1 MNTTKEHEKNQDLN
15 LVIKTLG
22 KRGNESEQWKKA
34 DQDYWKTSLNL
45 LSEIL
50 SNASPTGSIVL
61 RPYGSAVEDL
71 KSEEVDD
78 FGDVDIMM
86 FPNSHNLLIH
96 DELIEY
102 SPQNPLYVRIKG
114 VHHPLLKFC
123 CVEDMDYVSTTAVK
137 DSHVLIYGNI
147 GKTIATTTFEL
158 FSREDPS
165 YPPPFTCRYKD
176 SKDSPAVQFN
186 LLLPPDTDVH
196 SPSRKLPMKESLL
209 NSSEFPAKTTHV
221 QESEANID
229 DGKTEQQDE
238 HIRENQS
245 GLKGEEHPLGRTTEV
260 MQNPSYNN
268 KDGKAQETKRIKGVE
283 FLCQHMFPNGSEKA
297 ELRKNYLE
305 AGIDF
310 VPALRS
316 PGWPKVAQ
324 EWIKRERKWPSY
336 EIVGNVIKDGFHLV
350 VKSPKVGGNP
360 NCDFRVSFSHAEY
373 LLSQEMNDIQRECYR
388 CLKKYHR
395 AYLSTQ
401 PKELVT
407 FHLKTIL
414 LQTIEET
421 GSDLW
426 TESNQ
431 AWCLMK
437 LLSNL
442 LKAVTEKHLPHFFV
456 KSYNMFCVD
465 YIENP
470 EVLESLASKVE
481 QIMQNPLQF
490 AKKLIQIDNSQ
501 DGRQV
506 QKERG
511 VGPGLESGSLS
522 KHATDKQAQKDENTE
537 ETPGSD
543 DSQTGSQINRTEAS
557 HEGASPFAWN
567 RYEDLKVS
575 FLAVSN
581 ELTDIA
587 FNEHEG
593 GGPLKPLDPLETSLV
608 QDIRE
613 IRKQVDFTRE
623 EFSKMFELMGT
634 AVYLKLLLS
643 TEPIMKRR
651 VLHGIQSALDNF
663 KYILRHY
670 DHQTGTAEVL
680 SLMLDP
686 AAEDPFDLN
695 NIIPAGGGTQ
705 LARMFTGNYKPESN
719 KPQVDMD
726 EIPLD

>member
-1 MNTTKEHEKNQDLN
+1 MNTTKEDGKNQELN
-15 LVIKTLG
+15 LIIKTLG
-22 KRGNESEQWKKA
+22 KRGKESEQLKNS
-34 DQDYWKTSLNL
+34 DHDYWKISLNL

-50 SNASPTGSIVL
+50 SDASPTGSIEL

-71 KSEEVDD
+71 KSKEADD
-78 FGDVDIMM
+78 FGDIDIMM
-86 FPNSHNLLIH
+86 FPDSPNLLIH

-123 CVEDMDYVSTTAVK
+123 CVEGMDYVSATAVK
-137 DSHVLIYGNI
+137 ESHVSIYGNI
-147 GKTIATTTFEL
+147 GKTIATSTFEF
-158 FSREDPS
+158 FSREEPS
-165 YPPPFTCRYKD
+165 CPPPFACRYKD
-176 SKDSPAVQFN
+176 SNDSPAVQFN
-186 LLLPPDTDVH
+186 ILLPPDTDAH
-196 SPSRKLPMKESLL
+196 SPSRELPMKESLL
-209 NSSEFPAKTTHV
+209 NSSEFVAKTTHV
-221 QESEANID
+221 QESKAIIND
-229 DGKTEQQDE
+229 RKTEQQNED
-238 HIRENQS
+238 ITENQS
-245 GLKGEEHPLGRTTEV
+245 DLKEEDQPLGRTRDAR
-260 MQNPSYNN
+260 QNPSYDDKN
-268 KDGKAQETKRIKGVE
+268 GKAHETKRVKGME
-283 FLCQHMFPNGSEKA
+283 FLLQHMYPNGSEKA
-297 ELRKNYLE
+297 ELRRNYLE

-324 EWIKRERKWPSY
+324 EWIRRQRKWPSS
-336 EIVGNVIKDGFHLV
+336 EVVDSVIKDGFHLV

-373 LLSQEMNDIQRECYR
+373 LLSQEMNDIHRECYR

-395 AYLSTQ
+395 AYLSTH

-414 LQTIEET
+414 LQTIEES
-421 GSDLW
+421 GSDWW

-431 AWCLMK
+431 AECLMK

-442 LKAVTEKHLPHFFV
+442 LKALTEKHLPHFFL

-470 EVLESLASKVE
+470 EVLESLASKVR
-481 QIMQNPLQF
+481 QIMQNPMQF
-490 AKKLIQIDNSQ
+490 AKKLINSQ
-501 DGRQV
+501 DNTQV
-506 QKERG
+506 QKEWG
-511 VGPGLESGSLS
+511 VRPGFESGSLS

-537 ETPGSD
+537 ETSCSD

-557 HEGASPFAWN
+557 REGASPSAWN
-567 RYEDLKVS
+567 WYEDLKVS
-575 FLAVSN
+575 FHAISN

-608 QDIRE
+608 QDIRNLRE
-613 IRKQVDFTRE
+613 QADFTRE
-623 EFSKMFELMGT
+623 DVSEVFEMMRPK
-634 AVYLKLLLS
+634 VYLKLLLS
-643 TEPIMKRR
+643 TEPIMRRR
-651 VLHGIQSALDNF
+651 VLHGIQSALDFF
-663 KYILRHY
+663 KYIVRHD
-670 DHQTGTAEVL
+670 DHQAGTVEAL

-695 NIIPAGGGTQ
+695 NVIPAGGGTQ
-705 LARMFTGNYKPESN
+705 LVRMITGNYTPKARSD
-719 KPQVDMD
+719 KQQVDMD

>member
-1 MNTTKEHEKNQDLN
+1 MNTTKEDEKNQEFN
-15 LVIKTLG
+15 LIIKTLG
-22 KRGNESEQWKKA
+22 KRGKESEQWKNA
-34 DQDYWKTSLNL
+34 DQDYWKISLNL
-45 LSEIL
+45 LSELL
-50 SNASPTGSIVL
+50 SNASPTGSIEL

-71 KSEEVDD
+71 KSEEAND

-86 FPNSHNLLIH
+86 FPNSPNLLIH

-102 SPQNPLYVRIKG
+102 SPQNPLFVRIKG

-123 CVEDMDYVSTTAVK
+123 CVEDMDYVSAAAVK
-137 DSHVLIYGNI
+137 ESHVLIYGNV
-147 GKTIATTTFEL
+147 GKSIATKAFEL
-158 FSREDPS
+158 FSREEPS
-165 YPPPFTCRYKD
+165 CPPPFTCCYKD
-176 SKDSPAVQFN
+176 ANDSPAVQFN
-186 LLLPPDTDVH
+186 VLLPPDTDAH
-196 SPSRKLPMKESLL
+196 SPSGKLPLKESLL
-209 NSSEFPAKTTHV
+209 NSSELLAKTTYV
-221 QESEANID
+221 QESEAKID
-229 DGKTEQQDE
+229 DGKTKKQIEDNS
-238 HIRENQS
+238 ENQS
-245 GLKGEEHPLGRTTEV
+245 GLKGEEHPLGRTTDAT
-260 MQNPSYNN
+260 QNP
-268 KDGKAQETKRIKGVE
+268 DETKRIKGVE
-283 FLCQHMFPNGSEKA
+283 FLCQHLFPNGSEKP

-324 EWIKRERKWPSY
+324 EWIGRDRKWPSS
-336 EIVGNVIKDGFHLV
+336 EIVDSVIEDGFHLV
-350 VKSPKVGGNP
+350 VKSPRVGGNP

-395 AYLSTQ
+395 AYLSTH

-414 LQTIEET
+414 FQTIEET

-431 AWCLMK
+431 AECLMK

-442 LKAVTEKHLPHFFV
+442 LKALTEKHLPHFFV
-456 KSYNMFCVD
+456 KSYNMFSVD

-470 EVLESLASKVE
+470 EVLELLASKVE
-481 QIMQNPLQF
+481 QVMQNPMQF
-490 AKKLIQIDNSQ
+490 AKKLIQIDNSH
-501 DGRQV
+501 DKRQV
-506 QKERG
+506 QKESG
-511 VGPGLESGSLS
+511 VGPSLESGSLS
-522 KHATDKQAQKDENTE
+522 KHTTDKQAQKDENTE
-537 ETPGSD
+537 ETSCSD
-543 DSQTGSQINRTEAS
+543 NSQTGSQINRTEAS
-557 HEGASPFAWN
+557 HEGANPFAWN
-567 RYEDLKVS
+567 WYEDLKIS
-575 FLAVSN
+575 FHDISN

-593 GGPLKPLDPLETSLV
+593 VGPFKPLDPLETSLV

-613 IRKQVDFTRE
+613 IRNQVNFTRE
-623 EFSKMFELMGT
+623 EFSKVCELMGT
-634 AVYLKLLLS
+634 AVYFKLLLS
-643 TEPIMKRR
+643 TEPIIKRR
-651 VLHGIQSALDNF
+651 VLHGIQSALEIF

-670 DHQTGTAEVL
+670 DQEAGTVEAL

-695 NIIPAGGGTQ
+695 NIIPPGGGTQ
-705 LARMFTGNYKPESN
+705 LARMVTGNYTPDARSD